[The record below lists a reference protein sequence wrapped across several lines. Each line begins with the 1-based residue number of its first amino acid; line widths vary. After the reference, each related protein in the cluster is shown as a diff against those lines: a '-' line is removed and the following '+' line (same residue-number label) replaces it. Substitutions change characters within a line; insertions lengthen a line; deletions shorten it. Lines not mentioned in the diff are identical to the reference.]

1 LIVYA
6 DASFLVSSYTGDAHS
21 IEADN
26 MRALL
31 STILITPFVRV
42 EVCAALHQQ
51 VFQKRVSLAQA
62 NTAWQDFEQDG
73 DHGTLT
79 RIDFPLAAFNLTV
92 EIAKRFVPTLGVR
105 TLDSIHVACA
115 LELGAEK
122 FWTFDDRQVR
132 LAQAVGLDTSS

>member
-1 LIVYA
+1 MIVYA
-6 DASFLVSSYTGDAHS
+6 DSSFLVSSYTGDAHS

-31 STILITPFVRV
+31 PTILITPFVRV
-42 EVCAALHQQ
+42 EVCAALRQQ

-73 DHGTLT
+73 VNGTLT

-92 EIAKRFVPTLGVR
+92 DIARRFVPTLGVR

-115 LELGAEK
+115 LELEAEK
-122 FWTFDDRQVR
+122 FWTFDDRQAR
-132 LAQAVGLDTSS
+132 LAEAVGLDTSR